1 MGELPF
7 DQSMVHDES
16 SVIAGS
22 DTLWRWA
29 ESKLLVCLTGT
40 FGYGKRCD
48 MLGKEIM
55 HNFAKRAPVG
65 DNKSFLPK
73 VLDSSSLLYIKPRV
87 IWYLDVPIFCNFPFA
102 SLVSPPSSSST
113 FFFSVQK
120 WNGMICFASACDVT
134 LLVANVPLKVIGW
147 TGARGWFWGWS
158 TLLCNSIWHAALGWF
173 SLRKCPDLHLFRE
186 HYIFLIQ
193 RTLCP

>member
-22 DTLWRWA
+22 DTLWHWA

-40 FGYGKRCD
+40 FGYGKRYD
-48 MLGKEIM
+48 IVGKEIM

-87 IWYLDVPIFCNFPFA
+87 I
-102 SLVSPPSSSST
+102 
-113 FFFSVQK
+113 
-120 WNGMICFASACDVT
+120 
-134 LLVANVPLKVIGW
+134 
-147 TGARGWFWGWS
+147 
-158 TLLCNSIWHAALGWF
+158 
-173 SLRKCPDLHLFRE
+173 
-186 HYIFLIQ
+186 
-193 RTLCP
+193 

>member
-1 MGELPF
+1 MKQWHQGPHSIT
-7 DQSMVHDES
+7 QGQVNGRAAIWSKY
-16 SVIAGS
+16 GS
-22 DTLWRWA
+22 WWIISYRRIRHS
-29 ESKLLVCLTGT
+29 EPKLLVCLTGT
-40 FGYGKRCD
+40 FGYGKRYD
-48 MLGKEIM
+48 IVGKEIM

-120 WNGMICFASACDVT
+120 MEWNDLFCFSMWCHITSGQCSSESDWVDWSVG
-134 LLVANVPLKVIGW
+134 LVLWLVY
-147 TGARGWFWGWS
+147 F
-158 TLLCNSIWHAALGWF
+158 AL
-173 SLRKCPDLHLFRE
+173 
-186 HYIFLIQ
+186 
-193 RTLCP
+193 